1 MSHQNKFKCT
11 SNFSG
16 EKIRVILWGDLAHYI
31 SEDLTENHRVIIITS
46 TMVESFKFQAN
57 SKQIKI

>member
-16 EKIRVILWGDLAHYI
+16 EKVRVILWGDLAHYI
-31 SEDLTENHRVIIITS
+31 SEDLTEN
-46 TMVESFKFQAN
+46 
-57 SKQIKI
+57 